1 MRAGRPGVE
10 DRPILPHARS
20 GALPHMFISER
31 IVNDDVRALRD
42 RISGE
47 VVSPADAAYDQA
59 RLAWNLAADQRP
71 GLVVFPESA
80 DDVVEIVLYARRN
93 GLQIAPQG
101 TGHNASPIVWSA
113 DMIL

>member
-1 MRAGRPGVE
+1 MPQLTSTRATTRAASVRGFPDAGRGTGVE
-10 DRPILPHARS
+10 DPRILPHATS

-42 RISGE
+42 RINGE

-71 GLVVFPESA
+71 GLVAFPESA
-80 DDVVEIVLYARRN
+80 DDVVEI
-93 GLQIAPQG
+93 
-101 TGHNASPIVWSA
+101 
-113 DMIL
+113 